1 MGSITFKAVVSGF
14 RKADG
19 TQTIRIRV
27 TANRKVKYISTNIA
41 VTESQLT
48 RSGNI
53 RDRAVLDKTDLLIAK
68 MRAAAS
74 RIDTFAASQ
83 MSIDE
88 IVQFI
93 GKEQDE
99 VFRLDFYRFADEII
113 AGKTAEN
120 TRYFYTNAMKALRTF
135 TGKNSMDISE
145 ITSSFMRNFEF
156 WLVAKYGAG
165 ARCTGAYPSC
175 IGHIHAQARL
185 RYNNEETGDV
195 KVRNP
200 FAYFHPART
209 RPAPHRNVSKDTI
222 QTIID
227 KRGMLTKEIDK
238 KAADMFVLSFGL
250 MGMNAVDLHGCLPPK
265 GDILIYNRTKTKG
278 RRDDRA
284 EMHVKIDKRIRPLF
298 DSWIDPTGKRALR
311 VYKTMT
317 ANTFSAELSI
327 GLRGACKIM
336 GITEPL
342 TFYSARHTWATLAYS
357 AGVDKAVI
365 NDCLCHID
373 KNMSITDI
381 YIAKDWEVM
390 WRANEKVLDLFD
402 WSSTQKDKCR

>member
-1 MGSITFKAVVSGF
+1 
-14 RKADG
+14 
-19 TQTIRIRV
+19 
-27 TANRKVKYISTNIA
+27 
-41 VTESQLT
+41 
-48 RSGNI
+48 
-53 RDRAVLDKTDLLIAK
+53 
-68 MRAAAS
+68 
-74 RIDTFAASQ
+74 
-83 MSIDE
+83 
-88 IVQFI
+88 
-93 GKEQDE
+93 
-99 VFRLDFYRFADEII
+99 
-113 AGKTAEN
+113 
-120 TRYFYTNAMKALRTF
+120 
-135 TGKNSMDISE
+135 
-145 ITSSFMRNFEF
+145 
-156 WLVAKYGAG
+156 
-165 ARCTGAYPSC
+165 
-175 IGHIHAQARL
+175 
-185 RYNNEETGDV
+185 
-195 KVRNP
+195 
-200 FAYFHPART
+200 
-209 RPAPHRNVSKDTI
+209 
-222 QTIID
+222 
-227 KRGMLTKEIDK
+227 MLTKEIDK

-311 VYKTMT
+311 VYKTT
-317 ANTFSAELSI
+317 ANTFSAELSV
-327 GLRGACKIM
+327 GLRRACKIM

-402 WSSTQKDKCR
+402 WSSTQKDK